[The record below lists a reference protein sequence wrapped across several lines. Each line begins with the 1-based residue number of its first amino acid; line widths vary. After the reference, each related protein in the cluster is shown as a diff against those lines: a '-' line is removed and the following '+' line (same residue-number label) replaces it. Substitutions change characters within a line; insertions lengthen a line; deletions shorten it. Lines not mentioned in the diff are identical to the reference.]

1 MKTANKQ
8 QSKVKNKTN
17 ENKIKPPVGY
27 EIIAKG
33 DPRLNK
39 LPFVPMVYFGGAG
52 AGWKESLH
60 EAGSFVS
67 LYEREKYT
75 YALPIIIE
83 HSTPIAQSKFDELA
97 ISVDLAKVIDYY
109 VKGFKVKGKKVLSH
123 EWAINPV
130 TNKVIFVL
138 TTQNK

>member
-1 MKTANKQ
+1 MKTAKKQ
-8 QSKVKNKTN
+8 QRKVKNKTN
-17 ENKIKPPVGY
+17 ENKIKPPAGY

-39 LPFVPMVYFGGAG
+39 LPSRPMVYFGGTG
-52 AGWKESLH
+52 TGWKESLH

-67 LYEREKYT
+67 LFDREQLI

-83 HSTPIAQSKFDELA
+83 HSTLTAQSKFDELA
-97 ISVDLAKVIDYY
+97 ISVDLTKVMDYY
-109 VKGFKVKGKKVLSH
+109 AKDFKVKDKEILSH

-130 TNKVIFVL
+130 TSKVIFVL
-138 TTQNK
+138 TTQKK